1 MADEITVDTPRDP
14 MLHME
19 HPRLSILLAT
29 VESRRDLFALLH
41 AELLR
46 QSEGRSVE
54 LVIACDNKE
63 ISIGKKRQNLLE
75 AAKGGYVCFID
86 DDDWISPAYVDDIL
100 AALTKNPDCIGF
112 EIQCTHNGQNPQ
124 RAIASMRYKQ
134 WVDDRDGYRFCR
146 STYHKTPVRRELALQ
161 AGFPDLRYGEDKI
174 YSERIIG
181 LVKSEVFIKS
191 TLYFYRFSSR
201 EKFTEKYGFP
211 KAHRKGVD
219 PTHVRRK
226 FHT

>member
-1 MADEITVDTPRDP
+1 
-14 MLHME
+14 
-19 HPRLSILLAT
+19 
-29 VESRRDLFALLH
+29 
-41 AELLR
+41 
-46 QSEGRSVE
+46 
-54 LVIACDNKE
+54 
-63 ISIGKKRQNLLE
+63 
-75 AAKGGYVCFID
+75 
-86 DDDWISPAYVDDIL
+86 
-100 AALTKNPDCIGF
+100 
-112 EIQCTHNGQNPQ
+112 
-124 RAIASMRYKQ
+124 MRYKQ

-211 KAHRKGVD
+211 KSYRKGVD